1 MQLIWHHCQLRHV
14 SSVRYTLRYNMQSS
28 HMLSWEIA
36 VLFVFTYSM
45 GCGVVPW
52 MIAPE
57 LLPLAALPL
66 GSALANACN
75 WLVNFVVNT
84 VWPPMNAS
92 LENYSFVVFAVINFL
107 GVVFVWFCMPETTG
121 KDLDTLTDVEQPDI
135 IKRDQYTVQ

>member
-1 MQLIWHHCQLRHV
+1 
-14 SSVRYTLRYNMQSS
+14 MQSS

-57 LLPLAALPL
+57 LLPLAALPS